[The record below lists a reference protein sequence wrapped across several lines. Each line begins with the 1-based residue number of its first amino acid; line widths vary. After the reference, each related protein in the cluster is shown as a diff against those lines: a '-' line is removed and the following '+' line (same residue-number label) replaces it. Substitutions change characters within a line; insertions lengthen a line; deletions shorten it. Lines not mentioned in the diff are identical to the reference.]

1 MEPVQVRRARATDA
15 PALVEFQL
23 RLARESER
31 LELDRATVAR
41 GVGAVFADSNKGC
54 YWVAE
59 EAGRIIGCLLT
70 IPEWSDWRNATVLWL
85 HSVYVVPEAR
95 RRGVLRQL
103 YLSLK
108 AAVEGSPALAGL
120 RLFVDKQNRGAQA
133 AYEAL
138 GMSREHYHL
147 YEWLKGR

>member
-1 MEPVQVRRARATDA
+1 MKNVCVRRATREDA
-15 PALVEFQL
+15 STLVEFQCC
-23 RLARESER
+23 LARESEG
-31 LELDRATVAR
+31 LELNHATVTR
-41 GVGAVFADSNKGC
+41 GVGAVLADTNKGC

-59 EAGRIIGCLLT
+59 ERGRIVGCLLT
-70 IPEWSDWRNATVLWL
+70 VPEWSDWRNATVLWL

-95 RRGVLRQL
+95 RHGVFREL

-108 AAVEGSPALAGL
+108 AAVEGFPGLAGI
-120 RLFVDKQNRGAQA
+120 RLYVNKQNRAAQE

-147 YEWLKGR
+147 YEWLKDR